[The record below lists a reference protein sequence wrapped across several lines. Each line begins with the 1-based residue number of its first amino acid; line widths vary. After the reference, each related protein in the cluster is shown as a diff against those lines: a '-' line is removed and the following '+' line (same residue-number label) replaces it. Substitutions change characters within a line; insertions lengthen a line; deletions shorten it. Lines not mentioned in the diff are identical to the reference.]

1 MADSGRQRVVFIDD
15 DPDMVNLVTLM
26 LDQNRFDVVGASDG
40 VTGLNL
46 MHQTPPDVVLLDLML
61 PDMGGWDIY
70 QVMRDDPDLADIPV
84 IIVTAQ
90 NTPIYRI
97 LGERVAQVQFY
108 ITKPFSPTTLR
119 NAVDAALSG
128 ETQ

>member
-1 MADSGRQRVVFIDD
+1 M
-15 DPDMVNLVTLM
+15 
-26 LDQNRFDVVGASDG
+26 DG
-40 VTGLNL
+40 T
-46 MHQTPPDVVLLDLML
+46 
-61 PDMGGWDIY
+61 IY

-108 ITKPFSPTTLR
+108 ITKPFSPTNLS